1 LDVGGQVVTEGVSG
15 AIGLQIKCPS
25 GASYSSSNAF
35 DLFNCGSDAGA
46 FLGDLPGN
54 AYSGT
59 DTSVSL
65 GLIGTSTTSS
75 NELQLFNCAK

>member
-1 LDVGGQVVTEGVSG
+1 VTEGASG

-25 GASYSSSNAF
+25 GASYASSNAF
-35 DLFNCGSDAGA
+35 DLLNCGSDAGA
-46 FLGDLPGN
+46 FLSDLPGN